1 MRRTA
6 LLILHLRNT
15 TASSLLSGEF
25 SGMSVKARLPFVVAV
40 IVAIGMLL
48 SLSNGVQPSEE
59 ATADETL
66 PWEDARLLAEV
77 LERVKQDYVESVDD
91 HALMEGAIRGMVS
104 ALDPHSAFL
113 DNEEYDEIRISTTGS
128 YFGVGIELTME
139 DGAVKVVAP
148 IDGAPAARAGIHAG
162 DVIVSIDDVPVDN
175 AGLSDAIDRIRGEPG
190 TSVKVSV
197 VRADVEQP
205 LDFVLER
212 SNVQVHSVKHE
223 VLEPGFG
230 YVRIT
235 HFSETTGSDLT
246 KAINALKSSS
256 PQGRLR
262 GLVLDLRNNPGGVLD
277 AAVSV
282 TDAFLDDGAIVSA
295 SGRAAESRFEMD
307 ATPGDLLDGADM
319 VVLVNGGS
327 ASASEIVA
335 GALKDHGRAMLIGRT
350 TFGKGSV
357 QTVVP
362 LSDGRAIKLTTSRY
376 YTPSGASIHDKGIDP
391 DIIVEHEPSPVD
403 DAAAKSTLLGGDSE
417 VSLALAKLKGEG
429 VIRHGK
435 APQ

>member
-1 MRRTA
+1 MSLKVRTLLA
-6 LLILHLRNT
+6 LAAGI
-15 TASSLLSGEF
+15 AMG
-25 SGMSVKARLPFVVAV
+25 
-40 IVAIGMLL
+40 L
-48 SLSNGVQPSEE
+48 SLSLSRGVLADKE
-59 ATADETL
+59 ATTDETL

-77 LERVKQDYVESVDD
+77 LERVRQDYVESIDD
-91 HALMEGAIRGMVS
+91 HALMENAIRGMVS

-113 DNEEYDEIRISTTGS
+113 DTEEYDEIRISTTGAYS
-128 YFGVGIELTME
+128 GVGIEVTME

-148 IDGAPAARAGIHAG
+148 IEGTPAARAGIKAG
-162 DVIVSIDDVPVDN
+162 DVIVSIDNVPVDS
-175 AGLSDAIDRIRGEPG
+175 AGLNDAINRMRGQPG

-197 VRADVEQP
+197 TRAQVEQP

-212 SNVQVHSVKHE
+212 SNVQVHSVKQE
-223 VLEPGFG
+223 LLEPGFG

-235 HFSETTGSDLT
+235 HFSETTPSDLT
-246 KAINALKSSS
+246 KAIAELKSIS
-256 PQGRLR
+256 PQGRLK
-262 GLVLDLRNNPGGVLD
+262 GLVLDLRNNPGGVLE

-282 TDAFLDDGAIVSA
+282 SDAFLDDGAIVSA
-295 SGRAAESRFEMD
+295 SGRAAESKFEMD

-357 QTVVP
+357 QTVMP

-376 YTPSGASIHDKGIDP
+376 FTPSGASIHDKGIDP
-391 DIIVEHEPSPVD
+391 DIVVERDQNPVENLSANPS
-403 DAAAKSTLLGGDSE
+403 LLERDSE
-417 VSLALAKLKGEG
+417 VSLALGKLKGEG
-429 VIRHGK
+429 IIRQSK
-435 APQ
+435 APAE